1 MKTLKTLKIFTV
13 QKISPDGTF
22 SAIPEHFTGDEE
34 INAFLNSIPGIKR
47 VEQGMTGEGMTGEGM
62 TGALPV
68 FKDKDDNGYMVF
80 LEEMSERDLERARK
94 MAQNW

>member
-1 MKTLKTLKIFTV
+1 MKTLKIFKIFTV

-22 SAIPEHFTGDEE
+22 SAIPGHFTGDEE
-34 INAFLNSIPGIKR
+34 INAFLNSIPGIRR
-47 VEQGMTGEGMTGEGM
+47 VEQGM

>member
-1 MKTLKTLKIFTV
+1 
-13 QKISPDGTF
+13 
-22 SAIPEHFTGDEE
+22 
-34 INAFLNSIPGIKR
+34 
-47 VEQGMTGEGMTGEGM
+47 MTGEGM

-94 MAQNW
+94 MAQNWWNGKKGKKGEKKKKPVAGIVAAEAGGKSA